1 MVRPDG
7 AMTVPSAIIVQ
18 GIVAGTVTL
27 MLDVSTESVTSLAA
41 QAGDAVLKAMA
52 AVAMR
57 QVRVRAMIPTFL
69 VFPIFLL
76 PREKWRYIERH
87 NVFHFDEGR

>member
-7 AMTVPSAIIVQ
+7 ATTVPSAIIVQ

-41 QAGDAVLKAMA
+41 KAGDAVLKAMA

-76 PREKWRYIERH
+76 PREKWRYVERH
-87 NVFHFDEGR
+87 NVFHFDGGR